1 VTNQTTTPNEGRAVV
16 EDGTASPTPQPSR
29 YTSSLSNFAST
40 LGRYSGVY
48 VWLALIA
55 IFAIWVP
62 ETFLTQ
68 TTLKSILNDQAI
80 TAILALG
87 VLFAFAAGQ
96 FDLSSSQNLGLSAVV
111 GGSLI
116 VNQGVS
122 WPVAVLITLAVGVI
136 IGAVNGGLVLLGV
149 DSFIVTLG
157 MSSVLLAFTER
168 IGGGAFIGPLPD
180 SFRSVANNSVFG
192 VPVLALY
199 ALIVGVLVWYVLEHH
214 PIGRLTYATGANPD
228 AARLAGV
235 RTKRYVFGSLALAG
249 LVSSLA
255 GVLVAAKIGTVSPTV
270 GPPYLLPSFAACLLG
285 TTQIKV
291 GRFNVWGTLLALLL
305 LATGVKGVQLVG
317 GQLWL
322 TDLFNGVALVGAV
335 TVAVLARKRK
345 AARIKAD
352 QAARGPKDSQP
363 QAAA

>member
-1 VTNQTTTPNEGRAVV
+1 MPPPPPPRRQITLGR
-16 EDGTASPTPQPSR
+16 
-29 YTSSLSNFAST
+29 LAST

-48 VWLALIA
+48 VWLALIVV
-55 IFAIWVP
+55 FAIWVP

-68 TTLKSILNDQAI
+68 TTFKSILNDQAI
-80 TAILALG
+80 TGILALG
-87 VLFAFAAGQ
+87 VLMAFAAGQ
-96 FDLSSSQNLGLSAVV
+96 FDLSSAQNLGLSAVV
-111 GGSLI
+111 CGSLI
-116 VNQGVS
+116 VYQGMS
-122 WPVAVLITLAVGVI
+122 WPFAALITLVVGVV
-136 IGAVNGGLVLLGV
+136 IGAVNGSLVLLGV

-157 MSSVLLAFTER
+157 MSSVLLAITER
-168 IGGGAFIGPLPD
+168 IGGGAFIGPLPA
-180 SFRSVANNSVFG
+180 SFRSLTTNSVLG

-199 ALIVGVLVWYVLEHH
+199 ALLVGVGIWYVLEHH
-214 PIGRLTYATGANPD
+214 PIGRRTYATGANPD

-249 LVSSLA
+249 LVSALA

-270 GPPYLLPSFAACLLG
+270 GPPYMLPSFAACLLG

-352 QAARGPKDSQP
+352 QAARGSK
-363 QAAA
+363 A

>member
-1 VTNQTTTPNEGRAVV
+1 MASNESRAAV
-16 EDGTASPTPQPSR
+16 EERTVPPPPQPSR
-29 YTSSLSNFAST
+29 QTGLGRLTST

-48 VWLALIA
+48 VWLALVV

-80 TAILALG
+80 TGILALG
-87 VLFAFAAGQ
+87 VLMAFAAGQ
-96 FDLSSSQNLGLSAVV
+96 FDLSSAQNLGLSAVV
-111 GGSLI
+111 CGSLI
-116 VNQGVS
+116 VYQGMS
-122 WPVAVLITLAVGVI
+122 WPLAVLITLVVGVV
-136 IGAVNGGLVLLGV
+136 IGAVNGSLVLLGV

-157 MSSVLLAFTER
+157 MGSVLLAITEK
-168 IGGGAFIGPLPD
+168 IGGGAFIGPLPE
-180 SFRSVANNSVFG
+180 SFRSVTNNNVLG
-192 VPVLALY
+192 IPVLTLY
-199 ALIVGVLVWYVLEHH
+199 ALLVGVGVWYVLEHH
-214 PIGRLTYATGANPD
+214 PIGRRTYATGANPD

-249 LVSSLA
+249 LISALA

-270 GPPYLLPSFAACLLG
+270 GPPYMLPSFAACLLG

-352 QAARGPKDSQP
+352 QAARGKKPDE
-363 QAAA
+363 AEGTRR